1 MRYPLAAQV
10 DSHFTNVALL
20 ILAVV
25 VSACVQPQVELKE
38 LYMPG
43 HGNQIYSFS
52 YDIRESVKIKSSNEA
67 EIRSLLEKTNKLTI
81 IFNST
86 SEEDNAAF
94 QVAVFNLASKLPTY
108 YSYEGKL
115 LRIDV
120 LYYGADGNLYN
131 KTKER
136 ASLPEN
142 TKILLLGPNTD
153 AKETSISLD
162 GNNIVLQGVTKKG
175 VGLAGDKL
183 ALVAMGIDEKK
194 VQDISIR

>member
-1 MRYPLAAQV
+1 MRPA
-10 DSHFTNVALL
+10 ALL
-20 ILAVV
+20 IIAVV
-25 VSACVQPQVELKE
+25 VSACVQPQTELKE

-52 YDIRESVKIKSSNEA
+52 YDIRESVKVKSSDEA
-67 EIRSLLEKTNKLTI
+67 KMSGFLAKTNKLTI

-120 LYYGADGNLYN
+120 LYYNADGYLYN

-142 TKILLLGPNTD
+142 AKILLLGPNTG
-153 AKETSISLD
+153 AKETSVSLD
-162 GNNIVLQGVTKKG
+162 GNSIILQGVTKKG

-183 ALVAMGIDEKK
+183 ALIAMNITGIEQTSKAL
-194 VQDISIR
+194 R